1 MMKKNNSGYISAISL
16 LIMAFLLL
24 LTAAVLPRVGA
35 ELNFTSINN
44 DGVEAQYAAEAGVKY
59 AAAQILNNPGNTDW
73 SWARGNLEK
82 TFAGGETF
90 KITIYPI
97 DSSGKAGSSPIDD
110 GVALTSGSK
119 YLIQSVGKV
128 NNYLKTAKVI
138 AYINTGSASSP
149 AIYAANNLNVN
160 GTLTINNGD
169 ALAGNLNMERDIKI
183 TDGNLLYINSVTAAD
198 WMKNNHKDNLK
209 PYTGTYTYTPDE
221 STITSLPVFS
231 AASNISGYT
240 NNYSSG
246 VALSTPEYNGGITTY
261 ILNANTKYYLKSGM
275 PSPIYNGTLK
285 FNKPSNGDVT
295 MTVAGN
301 YISSS
306 SGNGTSFNLAGT
318 GNFVLNIMGNM
329 TANAFTINAMNA
341 SSVTINVLG
350 DLTTDGSGFTVNGPS
365 AGDFNLNVKGN
376 LNIKNKLK
384 INGITSGDVN
394 IVVDG
399 NLTYANDN
407 FTISRPAAG
416 NVNILVNGNMASSSS
431 GIPISGT
438 STGDVNVFVGKTL
451 STGGAG
457 IKTDSTTG
465 NVNIFVNSDFSS
477 SGTGL
482 VLTGASAKIVVN
494 GNISFGGTTSIT
506 ADNSLIYVVGENHN
520 ATFENTLTLY
530 GSLIVANGSANINNT
545 TNIRIPDSTGGS
557 GGSSSGTGT
566 IEFSN
571 WSS

>member
-1 MMKKNNSGYISAISL
+1 
-16 LIMAFLLL
+16 MAFLLL
-24 LTAAVLPRVGA
+24 LTGAVIPRVGA
-35 ELNFTSINN
+35 ELNFTSMNS

-73 SWARGNLEK
+73 SWARGNQEL
-82 TFAGGETF
+82 TFADGETF
-90 KITIYPI
+90 KITIYPM
-97 DSSGKAGSSPIDD
+97 DADGNTGSTPIDD

-119 YLIQSVGKV
+119 YKIKSVGKV
-128 NNYLKTAKVI
+128 NNYSKTVKAIVH
-138 AYINTGSASSP
+138 INSGTSASSP
-149 AIYAANNLNVN
+149 AIYAADNLNVN

-240 NNYSSG
+240 FNYTSG
-246 VALSTPEYNGGITTY
+246 VSFPSPNNTTEWRRYYTLSS
-261 ILNANTKYYLKSGM
+261 NTKYYVQNTFMQSD
-275 PSPIYNGTLK
+275 
-285 FNKPSNGDVT
+285 NKPITINKEGSGDT
-295 MTVAGN
+295 YITVKGN
-301 YISSS
+301 YATNNSGTNYINLNG
-306 SGNGTSFNLAGT
+306 SGNLVFNVI
-318 GNFVLNIMGNM
+318 GNF
-329 TANAFTINAMNA
+329 TAVDLVINATNA

-350 DLTTDGSGFTVNGPS
+350 DLTTNGTGLTINGPS

-376 LNIKNKLK
+376 LYINNKLK

-394 IVVDG
+394 ITVDG
-399 NLTYANDN
+399 NLNYANDN

-416 NVNILVNGNMASSSS
+416 NVNILVNGNMASSSG

-482 VLTGASAKIVVN
+482 VLTGSSAKIVVN
-494 GNISFGGTTSIT
+494 GNISFKGTTSIT

-520 ATFENTLTLY
+520 ATFENTLNLY
-530 GSLIVANGSANINNT
+530 GSLIVADGSANIKNT
-545 TNIRIPDSTGGS
+545 VTIRIPDSTGSSS
-557 GGSSSGTGT
+557 GGSSGT

>member
-90 KITIYPI
+90 KITISPMGADAKPASY
-97 DSSGKAGSSPIDD
+97 PIDD
-110 GVALTSGSK
+110 GVALTSGNK
-119 YLIQSVGKV
+119 YQIKSVGKV
-128 NNYLKTAKVI
+128 NGYLKTVKVI

-169 ALAGNLNMERDIKI
+169 ALAGNLNMKQDIKI
-183 TDGNLLYINSVTAAD
+183 TDGNLLYINSVTAED

-231 AASNISGYT
+231 AASNISRDTVNYT
-240 NNYSSG
+240 SG
-246 VALSTPEYNGGITTY
+246 VSFPSPNSTAEWRRYYTLSS
-261 ILNANTKYYLKSGM
+261 NTKYYVQNTFMQSD
-275 PSPIYNGTLK
+275 
-285 FNKPSNGDVT
+285 NKPITINKQGAGDT
-295 MTVAGN
+295 YITIKGN
-301 YISSS
+301 YTTSNSGTNYINLNG
-306 SGNGTSFNLAGT
+306 SGNL
-318 GNFVLNIMGNM
+318 VLNIIGDFVVKNLE
-329 TANAFTINAMNA
+329 INANSG

-365 AGDFNLNVKGN
+365 AGNFNLNVKGI

-384 INGITSGDVN
+384 INGITSGNVN
-394 IVVDG
+394 IVVDR
-399 NLTYANDN
+399 NLTYENDN

-416 NVNILVNGNMASSSS
+416 NVNIKVNGNMASSSS

-465 NVNIFVNSDFSS
+465 NVNIFVNSDFSG

-530 GSLIVANGSANINNT
+530 GSLIVASGSANINNT

>member
-1 MMKKNNSGYISAISL
+1 MKKKNSGYISAISL

-24 LTAAVLPRVGA
+24 LTGAVLPRVGA
-35 ELNFTSINN
+35 ELNFTSINS

-59 AAAQILNNPGNTDW
+59 AAAQILNNSNNTDW
-73 SWARGNLEK
+73 SWARGNQEL
-82 TFAGGETF
+82 TFADGETF

-169 ALAGNLNMERDIKI
+169 ALAGNLNMKQDIKI

-209 PYTGTYTYTPDE
+209 PYTGKYTYTPDE

-306 SGNGTSFNLAGT
+306 SGNGTSFNLTGT

>member
-1 MMKKNNSGYISAISL
+1 
-16 LIMAFLLL
+16 MAFLLL
-24 LTAAVLPRVGA
+24 LTAAVVPRVGA
-35 ELNFTSINN
+35 ELKFSSMNS

-73 SWARGNLEK
+73 SWAIGNQEL
-82 TFAGGETF
+82 TFADGETF
-90 KITIYPI
+90 KITIYPMGA
-97 DSSGKAGSSPIDD
+97 DGKPTSSPIND

-119 YLIQSVGKV
+119 YQIKSVGKV
-128 NNYLKTAKVI
+128 NGYSKTVKVI
-138 AYINTGSASSP
+138 AYINTGSASAP
-149 AIYAANNLNVN
+149 AIYAANSLYVN
-160 GTLTINNGD
+160 NTVNINKGDVLAGDLIINNEINIADGTLSYI
-169 ALAGNLNMERDIKI
+169 RSIKM
-183 TDGNLLYINSVTAAD
+183 DN
-198 WMKNNHKDNLK
+198 KHKVDSK
-209 PYTGTYTYTPDE
+209 QYTGTYTYIPNE

-240 NNYSSG
+240 LNYSAGTSLPSPQYDGG
-246 VALSTPEYNGGITTY
+246 VTTY
-261 ILNANTKYYLKSGM
+261 TLDSNTKYYLPSGM
-275 PSPIYNGTLK
+275 PKPIYNGTLK
-285 FNKPSNGDVT
+285 FDKTSNGDVT

-306 SGNGTSFNLAGT
+306 SGNGTSFNLTGT
-318 GNFVLNIMGNM
+318 GNFVLNIRGNM
-329 TANAFTINAMNA
+329 TANDFTINAMNA

-376 LNIKNKLK
+376 LYINNKLK

-394 IVVDG
+394 ITVDG
-399 NLTYANDN
+399 NLNYANDN

-416 NVNILVNGNMASSSS
+416 NVNILVNGNMASSSG

-477 SGTGL
+477 NGKGL
-482 VLTGASAKIVVN
+482 VLTGSNAKIVVN
-494 GNISFGGTTSIT
+494 GNINFGGTTSIT
-506 ADNSLIYVVGENHN
+506 AANSLIYVVGENHN
-520 ATFENTLTLY
+520 ATFNNTLTLY
-530 GSLIVANGSANINNT
+530 GSLIVASGSANINNT

-557 GGSSSGTGT
+557 GGSGSGTGT
-566 IEFSN
+566 IEFTN